1 MRVGE
6 AFGSVASGF
15 EGVKAGFAAA
25 QAQDR
30 GGAQLCIFRQGV
42 KVVDLWTGNDP
53 PADRPYTDRTLT
65 VLMSASKG
73 ITATLAHILV
83 DRGVIELDAPVARYW
98 PEFAQ
103 NGKGNVLIRHLMTH
117 SSGLVNFEG
126 ESGFVVEDMSDW
138 DKCVGLLERMA
149 PLWEPG
155 TAYSYHALTYGFL
168 IGEVIRRVTGKR
180 LGEFLQDE
188 VSKPLGI
195 DLWFGLPEREEH
207 RVAQHFLPGKPWDME
222 KLIARQKEQGVN
234 FDSRL
239 GRAMAAQSLRT
250 FPDFDVLNT
259 RRAHAAEIGAGGAI
273 GNAVALAKTYA
284 AIIGTVDGV
293 RLLSDAAIV
302 RATTPS
308 ATPLMPP
315 GDFAKLPGVI
325 AARPALG
332 YALPSPVTPMLGKGS
347 FGHPGAGGRLGFA
360 HPDSGIAVGYTCN
373 NMLWDSMKPD
383 PRWLPWTAALR
394 EAIGMEAA

>member
-1 MRVGE
+1 VGV
-6 AFGSVASGF
+6 AFGTVARGF
-15 EGVKAGFAAA
+15 EGVKAAFAAA
-25 QAQDR
+25 QADDR
-30 GGAQLCIFRQGV
+30 GGAQLCVFRHGE
-42 KVVDLWTGNDP
+42 KVVDLWAGNDP
-53 PADRPYTDRTLT
+53 PADRPYTYKTLT
-65 VLMSASKG
+65 ILMSASKG
-73 ITATLAHILV
+73 VTATLAHILV
-83 DRGVIELDAPVARYW
+83 DRGVIDLDAPVARYW

-103 NGKGNVLIRHLMTH
+103 NGKGGVLIRHLLTH

-126 ESGFVVEDMSDW
+126 ESDFVVADMSDW

-168 IGEVIRRVTGKR
+168 IGETIRRVTGKR
-180 LGEFLQDE
+180 IGEFLQDE

-195 DLWFGLPEREEH
+195 ELWFGLPESEEH
-207 RVAQHFLPGKPWDME
+207 RVAQHFLPGKPWDMA
-222 KLIARQKEQGVN
+222 KLIARQKEQGVD
-234 FDSRL
+234 FDNRL

-273 GNAVALAKTYA
+273 GNAVALAKMYA
-284 AIIGTVDGV
+284 AIIGTVGGV
-293 RLLSDAAIV
+293 RLLSDKAME
-302 RATTPS
+302 RART
-308 ATPLMPP
+308 AGGPLMPP
-315 GDFAKLPGVI
+315 GDFAKLPGVA

-332 YALPSPVTPMLGKGS
+332 YALSSTVTPMLGRGS

-360 HPDSGIAVGYTCN
+360 HPESGVAVGYTCN

-394 EAIGMEAA
+394 EAAGVA